1 MSESSPS
8 ENPEALPTAGMGD
21 PWTADRLTPLVY
33 DALHEL
39 AVRALRHEGEGH
51 TLQPTA
57 LVHEA
62 YLVLSNQRVPEWKN
76 RAHFFGIAAR
86 IMRRVLVDHARKR
99 LASKRSGGLQVTF
112 DEALMSDSGEAEAQ
126 GLNVIA
132 LEDALARLESLDER
146 SARVVELRYYA
157 GLDVV
162 ETARVLDIS
171 PASVKRDWSLARAFL
186 KRELLAASN
195 DG

>member
-1 MSESSPS
+1 
-8 ENPEALPTAGMGD
+8 
-21 PWTADRLTPLVY
+21 
-33 DALHEL
+33 
-39 AVRALRHEGEGH
+39 
-51 TLQPTA
+51 
-57 LVHEA
+57 
-62 YLVLSNQRVPEWKN
+62 
-76 RAHFFGIAAR
+76 
-86 IMRRVLVDHARKR
+86 
-99 LASKRSGGLQVTF
+99 
-112 DEALMSDSGEAEAQ
+112 ALMSDSGEAEAQ

-186 KRELLAASN
+186 KRELL
-195 DG
+195 